1 MVLPYLAFAV
11 LTSFGTGFSPNAI
24 EEMYR
29 NLGESL
35 PIDITQTGASVL
47 PSVDG
52 FSNSLKST
60 QSLYSKSTQFPTSPN
75 MELTIDDL
83 NTIRDHLQATGKL
96 NESKKMSLTWLSDN
110 ISVLASLMP
119 QSGSQLDHLLGKEY
133 LFVKDA
139 LMALELL
146 SIHGII
152 TPEELAASDDSQV
165 LYQAQ
170 PYDRLTFHSL
180 GNVIR
185 NIIRDRPED

>member
-1 MVLPYLAFAV
+1 MAIVNYFSDV
-11 LTSFGTGFSPNAI
+11 DVHSVNETGVEGEAPPFQPLQANFSAKKRWQWMQALNQ
-24 EEMYR
+24 
-29 NLGESL
+29 NH
-35 PIDITQTGASVL
+35 
-47 PSVDG
+47 
-52 FSNSLKST
+52 
-60 QSLYSKSTQFPTSPN
+60 FPTSPN

-139 LMALELL
+139 LMYFPKPSSLTQALELL

-152 TPEELAASDDSQV
+152 TPKELAASDDSQV